1 MLTNAETPQGPPIS
15 SEECPQDFRGS
26 TDSYSPSNRMKRRSV
41 TASAD
46 PDNGGLFTNHKH
58 ATSNCKRQKYTK
70 TLSETLSAS
79 NGKAK
84 IFPSLREQREQLPI
98 ARGRESLIR
107 SIASN
112 NVVIVLGETG
122 SGKSTQLPQY
132 LLEDGSYR
140 GQIAVTQP
148 RRVAATTLAIRVS
161 VEQGQA
167 LGTLVGYSVRFD
179 ERVSPGTRIKY
190 LTDGM
195 LVREMMG
202 DPLLTRYDVVI
213 VDEAHERTLRTDVV
227 LAGLKRILAM
237 RNGDGTDRK
246 GKGKANPL
254 KVVVMSATLDAEK
267 FSKFFENA
275 PVLYVKG
282 RQHPVSIF
290 HTSTSQN
297 DYVDAASRTFFQI
310 HLDRPPGDVLIFLP
324 GQDDI
329 ESLENSLRMYADQ
342 LPQDVPKVIINS
354 LYASLS
360 NAQQTKVFQ
369 PTPPNSRKC
378 VLATNIAETS
388 ITIPGVRYVIDTGKQ
403 KEKRYLARIAGSG
416 FDTLL
421 PTDITKSSA
430 MQRTGRAGREGH
442 GYCFRLYTE
451 EAFNSMATS
460 TEPEIQ
466 RTNLTEAFLMLKV
479 IDHDLDKMPFMDR
492 PDQESIGSALRTL
505 WLLDAIDK
513 TRCLTDF
520 GRSLATFPLEPQYAA
535 TLLTSVKHRCTSE
548 VISLLS
554 LLSSSA
560 PLFPDIISQR
570 DAASEARAKFR
581 HPSGDHWTMLNVF
594 RAYDEICVSEDKSGC
609 KDWCKRN
616 FVNQRAL
623 REAGDIRTQLRG
635 VCDRMNIDSSLSC
648 GNEEAPVLKSLL
660 KGLLQQVAFLQPDGS
675 YKQMMGPSMVKIHPS
690 SFLIDKRS
698 PAIIYDKLVCTTNI
712 YARCVSA
719 VYKSFIAEFP
729 KLGGM
734 SVP

>member
-15 SEECPQDFRGS
+15 SKECPQERRS
-26 TDSYSPSNRMKRRSV
+26 SADSYSPSNRTKRRSV
-41 TASAD
+41 VASVD
-46 PDNGGLFTNHKH
+46 PDNGDLPINHKH
-58 ATSNCKRQKYTK
+58 ATSNGKRQKYTK
-70 TLSETLSAS
+70 TLSETLSTS

-161 VEQGQA
+161 AEQGQA

-195 LVREMMG
+195 LVREMMA

-227 LAGLKRILAM
+227 LAGLKRILPM
-237 RNGDGTDRK
+237 RNGDSADRK
-246 GKGKANPL
+246 GKSKANPL

-267 FSKFFENA
+267 FSTVFREVA

-297 DYVDAASRTFFQI
+297 DYCRRRI

-324 GQDDI
+324 DDI
-329 ESLENSLRMYADQ
+329 ESLESSLRMYADQ
-342 LPQDVPKVIINS
+342 LPPDVPKVIINS

-360 NAQQTKVFQ
+360 MRSKQSVPPTLRRFAQMH
-369 PTPPNSRKC
+369 
-378 VLATNIAETS
+378 
-388 ITIPGVRYVIDTGKQ
+388 
-403 KEKRYLARIAGSG
+403 
-416 FDTLL
+416 
-421 PTDITKSSA
+421 ITKSSA

-460 TEPEIQ
+460 AQPEIQ
-466 RTNLTEAFLMLKV
+466 RTNLTEALLMLKV
-479 IDHDLDKMPFMDR
+479 IGQDLDRMPFMDR
-492 PDQESIGSALRTL
+492 PDQESVGSALRTL
-505 WLLDAIDK
+505 WLLDAIDNS
-513 TRCLTDF
+513 RCLTDF
-520 GRSLATFPLEPQYAA
+520 GRSLAMFPLEPQYAT

-581 HPSGDHWTMLNVF
+581 HPSGDHWTMLNAF
-594 RAYDEICVSEDKSGC
+594 RAYDEICVSEDKSGR

-623 REAGDIRTQLRG
+623 REASDIRTQLRG
-635 VCDRMNIDSSLSC
+635 VCDRMNIDSNISC

-675 YKQMMGPSMVKIHPS
+675 YKQMMGPSIVKIHPS

-719 VYKSFIAEFP
+719 IYKSFIAEFP

-734 SVP
+734 RVP